1 MGTDWQ
7 TVWGNPLGWLFCIFL
22 VVIVTGVLYIK
33 IHQTVQLKLH
43 FVVKIRVVL
52 CKLTSIKLFFL
63 KPAELIPV
71 LIISPILIGNY
82 NGFHSLFVE
91 WGSPWQYLLSHRYV
105 PDSALRAL
113 CGLSCLTHQQP
124 HVTSIATSER
134 REPRHWEVPCLRA
147 GDL

>member
-1 MGTDWQ
+1 MGTDCQ
-7 TVWGNPLGWLFCIFL
+7 MVWGNPLGWLFCIFL

-52 CKLTSIKLFFL
+52 CKLTSIKLIFFKACRTYPCFDHL
-63 KPAELIPV
+63 PHTHW
-71 LIISPILIGNY
+71 NY

-134 REPRHWEVPCLRA
+134 REPRHWEVTCLRA